1 MSAVNSDSVRAGAS
15 GVTAGYVIEQ
25 SCLFNDDD
33 SAYLTIAPGGDGN
46 LKTWTVSFWMKRA
59 NLGGNMILLSA
70 GTSTVNKELIR
81 IDSST
86 DKLSWIL
93 DVSSAG
99 KGTVTTDMVFRD
111 PTAWYHIVISKDAA
125 NAQVLIY
132 VNGSAVTTTTSV
144 AIADVDGYFNA
155 TETQGIGGRSYASGQ
170 YFDGYFAD
178 FIMIDSSELTPTSFG
193 EVNSDGAWVPIDPS
207 TLTFGTNGFHLD
219 FADSSALGNDV
230 SGNNNDFTVVNLAS
244 SDQTTDSPTDSG
256 TTIGNFCVMSPI
268 TRFGQSSSTAITV
281 SNGNLVVTS
290 ADTNNKSILGSI
302 AIPAS
307 GKWYFEMTYDV
318 ATDCVV
324 GLRKSA
330 TWNTAGMSADSNMR
344 GFRQDGTK
352 VNGSGSAHG
361 SAWST
366 TNVIQVALDMDN
378 GALYFGINDTYQNSS
393 DPESGASK
401 TGAAFTDLVSTGF
414 VWVPGWDVTGNSV
427 QGSFNFG
434 QLGFAH
440 TPPSGF
446 LALCTA
452 NLPSPTINDPTEHFV
467 AKAVTHDGSS
477 TDFTIGWSAT
487 TYDTL
492 FMIKNR
498 ESVEIWY
505 IVDGLRGYDKYT
517 KIDTASEVG

>member
-1 MSAVNSDSVRAGAS
+1 
-15 GVTAGYVIEQ
+15 
-25 SCLFNDDD
+25 
-33 SAYLTIAPGGDGN
+33 
-46 LKTWTVSFWMKRA
+46 
-59 NLGGNMILLSA
+59 
-70 GTSTVNKELIR
+70 
-81 IDSST
+81 
-86 DKLSWIL
+86 
-93 DVSSAG
+93 
-99 KGTVTTDMVFRD
+99 
-111 PTAWYHIVISKDAA
+111 
-125 NAQVLIY
+125 
-132 VNGSAVTTTTSV
+132 
-144 AIADVDGYFNA
+144 
-155 TETQGIGGRSYASGQ
+155 
-170 YFDGYFAD
+170 
-178 FIMIDSSELTPTSFG
+178 
-193 EVNSDGAWVPIDPS
+193 
-207 TLTFGTNGFHLD
+207 
-219 FADSSALGNDV
+219 
-230 SGNNNDFTVVNLAS
+230 
-244 SDQTTDSPTDSG
+244 
-256 TTIGNFCVMSPI
+256 
-268 TRFGQSSSTAITV
+268 
-281 SNGNLVVTS
+281 
-290 ADTNNKSILGSI
+290 
-302 AIPAS
+302 
-307 GKWYFEMTYDV
+307 MTYDV

-330 TWNTAGMSADSNMR
+330 TWNTAGMAADSNMR

-467 AKAVTHDGSS
+467 AKPVTHDGSS
-477 TDFTIGWSAT
+477 TDYTIGWSAP

-498 ESVEIWY
+498 E
-505 IVDGLRGYDKYT
+505 
-517 KIDTASEVG
+517 